1 MKEILQGNERK
12 RYFHILTKSIHLT
25 IYDYIFVY
33 LFIYPSIYIY
43 LFIYLPHTFVSHLV
57 LLVLVDTLVLHG
69 VRALHLHALNRSDQ
83 DIYWSELQ
91 KMLLLNHQSSF
102 ISSTNWKYSFN
113 ITLSVR
119 RPVGL
124 LIGQ

>member
-1 MKEILQGNERK
+1 MTIYLSI
-12 RYFHILTKSIHLT
+12 YLSIHL
-25 IYDYIFVY
+25 
-33 LFIYPSIYIY
+33 SIS
-43 LFIYLPHTFVSHLV
+43 IYLPHTFVSHLV

-102 ISSTNWKYSFN
+102 ISSTDLKYSFN